1 MNRIDT
7 IRALFTYTIALIV
20 ITAGGWMIYVSRNDP
35 AATDTVAIVA
45 GFMGATLT
53 FVFNQETQTR
63 TARQTNVSAAAG
75 AAAAGTHTNGHAP
88 AVPPKEGDDEH
99 A

>member
-1 MNRIDT
+1 MKSIGVDT
-7 IRALFTYTIALIV
+7 IRALFTYSIALIV

-35 AATDTVAIVA
+35 NATDTVAIVA

-63 TARQTNVSAAAG
+63 TARQSNTATAQG
-75 AAAAGTHTNGHAP
+75 AASVSTSNGHA
-88 AVPPKEGDDEH
+88 KEEPH
-99 A
+99 APN